1 MGESYAP
8 EHDPTDIL
16 NISKRGHIRLCTKQ
30 GLPRPCQKRPER
42 LARWLIAHSGGE
54 VKVFVDTPLFLKS
67 HWDRPQVWGGRANIQ
82 IWSVAIWATGSLSGL
97 FLPPYLLN
105 LIGQRW
111 IIAGL
116 PILHYS
122 LSNRRLSRAISIDAR
137 RCISYLTIE
146 HSGPVDVE
154 LRGLLTAF
162 MDAMIVWPPV
172 RGINSPKR
180 PVISAIARVRI

>member
-1 MGESYAP
+1 MLGESYAP

-16 NISKRGHIRLCTKQ
+16 KHLEKGAISVYAQNKDYHDLVKKRLK
-30 GLPRPCQKRPER
+30 R

-54 VKVFVDTPLFLKS
+54 VKVFVDTAPVSEKPLGQAAGLGWQGK
-67 HWDRPQVWGGRANIQ
+67 HT

-116 PILHYS
+116 ADPALQPVQQTPFPRHINWMRVAAFLFNH
-122 LSNRRLSRAISIDAR
+122 RTFGPR
-137 RCISYLTIE
+137 RC
-146 HSGPVDVE
+146 
-154 LRGLLTAF
+154 
-162 MDAMIVWPPV
+162 
-172 RGINSPKR
+172 GIAGVNGQPHLWMR
-180 PVISAIARVRI
+180 